1 MTGIRERQKRNDR
14 TRRKVEAEESL
25 QEGRGYIESKD
36 EKKTLEGGV
45 KIRRRE
51 RRNDRIKLPQCV
63 WTNFKKI

>member
-36 EKKTLEGGV
+36 EKKTLE
-45 KIRRRE
+45 
-51 RRNDRIKLPQCV
+51 
-63 WTNFKKI
+63 